1 MRENRTHGSEGREA
15 IAFLTP
21 IPHENRNQSRTHH
34 YWNVYIRRIE
44 LFSCNFHYIERKSI
58 KVNEPARILPESRN
72 LTEEAE

>member
-34 YWNVYIRRIE
+34 YWNVYIRQIE
-44 LFSCNFHYIERKSI
+44 IIFL
-58 KVNEPARILPESRN
+58 
-72 LTEEAE
+72 